1 VTKTNRMGGKYT
13 LEVQLYTKNED
24 SIEYK
29 INFIQ
34 FIVDDVLSFCLPF
47 MEYFSDNE
55 Q

>member
-1 VTKTNRMGGKYT
+1 MGGKYT

-34 FIVDDVLSFCLPF
+34 FIVYDIMSLCLPV
-47 MEYFSDNE
+47 MEYFSYN
-55 Q
+55 QQ